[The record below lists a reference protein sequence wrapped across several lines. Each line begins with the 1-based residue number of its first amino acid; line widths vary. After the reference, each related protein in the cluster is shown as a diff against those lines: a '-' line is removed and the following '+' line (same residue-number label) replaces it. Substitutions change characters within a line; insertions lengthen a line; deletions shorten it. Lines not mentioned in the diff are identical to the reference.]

1 MKKPLRGVVVEY
13 KGGRHARKMNKSNA
27 LWGNID
33 LKAIAEDV
41 QEDIGLPMDP
51 ATLNTNAP
59 ERTAAPVD
67 GVAASEEH
75 PAEPL
80 APVPAPRILEAISRP
95 LTVAALSEM
104 LPAKPIEAS
113 ASRQKPKTVSRRR
126 VKEIQTEQAPIV
138 ADTVTPR
145 AEAIHIGGEIEVL
158 EAENA
163 ALKRQLMEKLR
174 SENAQLAKMLIRFG
188 RRRQS

>member
-1 MKKPLRGVVVEY
+1 MKNPLRGVVVEY
-13 KGGRHARKMNKSNA
+13 KGGRHARKRNKPNN

-33 LKAIAEDV
+33 LKAIAEGVQDDV
-41 QEDIGLPMDP
+41 SLPSNQV
-51 ATLNTNAP
+51 ASEINASD
-59 ERTAAPVD
+59 AAPVD
-67 GVAASEEH
+67 EVAAYE
-75 PAEPL
+75 EPL
-80 APVPAPRILEAISRP
+80 APAPAPRILEVVSQP
-95 LTVAALSEM
+95 LTVSALSEI
-104 LPAKPIEAS
+104 LPAKPTEPVP
-113 ASRQKPKTVSRRR
+113 PKHQPKIVSQPRRAR
-126 VKEIQTEQAPIV
+126 KSQPEQAPIV

-145 AEAIHIGGEIEVL
+145 AEAIHIGDEIETL

>member
-1 MKKPLRGVVVEY
+1 MKNPLRGVVVEY
-13 KGGRHARKMNKSNA
+13 KGGRHARKRSKPNN

-41 QEDIGLPMDP
+41 QDDISLLSSQV
-51 ATLNTNAP
+51 ASKINAP
-59 ERTAAPVD
+59 ENTAAPVD
-67 GVAASEEH
+67 KVAAYE
-75 PAEPL
+75 EPL
-80 APVPAPRILEAISRP
+80 APAPAPRILEVVSQP
-95 LTVAALSEM
+95 LTVSALSEI
-104 LPAKPIEAS
+104 LPAKPTEPVP
-113 ASRQKPKTVSRRR
+113 PKHQPKIVSQPRRAR
-126 VKEIQTEQAPIV
+126 KSQPEQAPIV